1 MEFEPKIHK
10 KIFVVS
16 DGTGETAMG
25 MLKAALVQYE
35 GLDIKLSRFKNV
47 RNPAQID
54 RILEQAK
61 EEDGFL
67 VYTLVSKTMRKQI
80 REKSRQLNVPT
91 VDLLGGLLENLD
103 QFFGTTSSSD
113 PEAGILRTVDDKYYK
128 RIEAIEFT
136 VRHDDGKTTQQ
147 LDDADIVLVGISRTS
162 KTPLSIFLSH
172 KGWKVAN
179 IPLVLDSPLPKEL
192 FEIDQKKI
200 VGLTIDEN
208 KLRAI
213 RRKRLENFG
222 QDPGGS
228 YANMDQIQKEIDFAN
243 EIFKKNRRWPIVN
256 VTDRALE
263 ETAAEVARIVSA
275 RFGKPMDPVF

>member
-1 MEFEPKIHK
+1 MDSQTKIHK

-47 RNPAQID
+47 RNPNQIE

-61 EEDGFL
+61 EEKGFV
-67 VYTLVSKTMRKQI
+67 VYTLVSKSMRKEI
-80 REKSRQLNVPT
+80 SDKSRTMNIPT
-91 VDLLGGLLENLD
+91 VDLLGPLLEKLD
-103 QFFGTTSSSD
+103 LFFETTSSSN
-113 PEAGILRTVDDKYYK
+113 PEAGILRSVDEKYYK

-147 LDDADIVLVGISRTS
+147 LDQADIVLVGISRTS

-179 IPLVLDSPLPKEL
+179 IPLVLDTPLPTEL
-192 FEIDQKKI
+192 FEIDQRKI
-200 VGLTIDEN
+200 VGLTIDEH
-208 KLRAI
+208 KLRTI

-228 YANMDQIQKEIDFAN
+228 YANMDQIQKEIDYAN

-275 RFGKPMDPVF
+275 RFGKSMDPLF

>member
-1 MEFEPKIHK
+1 MTNLNLISK

-47 RNPAQID
+47 RNISQVE

-61 EEDGFL
+61 EESGFV
-67 VYTLVSKTMRKQI
+67 VYTLVSISMRKEI
-80 REKSRQLNVPT
+80 KEKSRLMNVPT
-91 VDLLGGLLENLD
+91 VDLLGGLLESLD
-103 QFFGTTSSSD
+103 QFFETTSSSD
-113 PEAGILRTVDDKYYK
+113 PEAGLLRTVDEKYFK

-147 LDDADIVLVGISRTS
+147 LDEADIVLVGISRTS

-179 IPLVLDSPLPKEL
+179 IPLVPETPLPKEL

-208 KLRAI
+208 KLRMI

-228 YANMDQIQKEIDFAN
+228 YANMDQIQKEINYAN
-243 EIFKKNRRWPIVN
+243 EIFKKNRRWPVVN

-275 RFGKPMDPVF
+275 RFGKPMDPLF